1 MAAIMFPAT
10 PTVGAKH
17 TVGTRAWVWDGG
29 KWKLV
34 WPVSA

>member
-1 MAAIMFPAT
+1 MTAITFPAT
-10 PTVGAKH
+10 PTVGQMH
-17 TVGTRAWVWDGG
+17 TVGKRAWVWDGG